1 VIDCPEYG
9 PLCQGD
15 PAIVFEET
23 GVFTLNGDVVT
34 GFDPVAAGEYNFVY
48 TETNAFGCEAN
59 CEFVIVVNPL
69 PEFDCPEYGPFCQGD
84 PAIVFEETGVFT
96 FNGDVVTGFDP
107 VAAGE
112 YILVYTETNAFG
124 CEASCEFVIVVNPL
138 PVIDCPE
145 YGPLCQ
151 GDPAIVFDETGVF
164 TLNGDV
170 VTAFDPVAAGEYTL
184 VYTETNA
191 FGCEASCEFV
201 IVVNPLP
208 VIDCPEY
215 GPLCQ
220 GDPAIVFEETGVF
233 TLNGDVVTGFDPV
246 AAGDYTLVYTET
258 NAFGCDNSCSFI
270 IKVLPVPV
278 ILSQPESVAELYGYD
293 ITFSIT
299 ADFATSIEWYGPDG
313 LIMTDEN
320 VTTSVLSIEKIT
332 LNDVGEYYCKVIN
345 ECGFLFSDTVYL
357 EVLPWTQIIDLPSY
371 LNGVS
376 TYLDLIDCD
385 VETIMSQLENE
396 LLALEF
402 IKKVYVPGSITFC
415 WNEAEGAKLYLKE
428 DTWPTEFSVTG
439 YPTLGTEMPIKAGW
453 SIIPVWSSEPV
464 YAQDIFEQLGNNL
477 IIAVSINYNEVYW
490 PQGNIHTLNYL
501 EPGRAYLVKVN
512 NEATV
517 MWNTITVSHAIHH
530 PDMTNTSIWPDPN
543 ITGNFHLISIST
555 NAISDLSIGDYI
567 GVFDKNGTI
576 AGLTEVTDF
585 SENILLIA
593 FADDNYSGKIND
605 LSNNGKMYFKVYK
618 PSTGEVNNIQPLFSE
633 NMPNSDLFYT
643 YGMSMIE
650 SINGEKAS
658 VEEVLNSTYYINIHP
673 NPVENTTYLTSNK
686 KIQSVKLLNV
696 TGQEMMKLNIDDTHG
711 ELDLSRFK
719 SGSYIVQI
727 QFENGLIV
735 TRQLIIK

>member
-1 VIDCPEYG
+1 
-9 PLCQGD
+9 
-15 PAIVFEET
+15 
-23 GVFTLNGDVVT
+23 
-34 GFDPVAAGEYNFVY
+34 
-48 TETNAFGCEAN
+48 
-59 CEFVIVVNPL
+59 
-69 PEFDCPEYGPFCQGD
+69 
-84 PAIVFEETGVFT
+84 
-96 FNGDVVTGFDP
+96 
-107 VAAGE
+107 E

-138 PVIDCPE
+138 PEFDCPE
-145 YGPLCQ
+145 YGPFCK
-151 GDPAIVFDETGVF
+151 GDPAIVFDE
-164 TLNGDV
+164 
-170 VTAFDPVAAGEYTL
+170 P
-184 VYTETNA
+184 
-191 FGCEASCEFV
+191 
-201 IVVNPLP
+201 
-208 VIDCPEY
+208 
-215 GPLCQ
+215 
-220 GDPAIVFEETGVF
+220 GVF

-246 AAGDYTLVYTET
+246 APGEYTLVYTET

-501 EPGRAYLVKVN
+501 EPSRAYLVKVN

-605 LSNNGKMYFKVYK
+605 LSNNGKMYFKIYK